1 MCSVNEIGLMITS
14 CIRPIQTCIKLH
26 DSMLSQYMFKFHTGT
41 NVVHIAFQARNFRFK
56 CGLVYVA
63 EAG

>member
-1 MCSVNEIGLMITS
+1 
-14 CIRPIQTCIKLH
+14 
-26 DSMLSQYMFKFHTGT
+26 MLLQYMTGT